1 MAISCPTA
9 PMGPVTAPGTDARS
23 LADREFLARLGWGGA
38 RRARLAGDASF
49 RHYDRLWRDGESA
62 VLMDAPP
69 PREDV
74 RPFVAVARWL
84 SAHGFAAPQVIGAD
98 LEGGFLL
105 LEDLGD
111 DRYSRVIAADPA
123 CERLLYE
130 AAIDILAALHHLPA
144 PTSLPLAEGG
154 AHALPVYD
162 RALYLREVL
171 LFADWY
177 MPAVLGRVLT
187 AEERAEFVAL
197 WDAILGKLDDSR
209 PVMVLRDYH
218 ADNLMWLPERG
229 VDAAARVGLLDFQ
242 DAVRGPAAYD
252 LVSLLEDA
260 RRDVDPALAAAMIE
274 RYLAAAP
281 AGTDPAAFRSTYA
294 ILGAQRN
301 MKIIGIFTRL
311 LARDGKAHYLSLL
324 PRVFGHLAHDLA
336 HPALAPLREW
346 VARML
351 PAACMS
357 GNLDAASVRHL
368 PKQAMVLAAGL
379 GLRMRPLT
387 EHLPKPLLPVAGRAM
402 LDRSLDALATAG
414 VDHVVVNTHHL
425 PHKLR
430 DHLAARAGQL
440 PTVSLSDESAAL
452 LDSGGGVK
460 RALPRLGD
468 GAFFA
473 LNGDMLWRDRGA
485 DALQRLAMAFDP
497 DAMDGIL
504 LLVPRDEAHGYDGP
518 GDFRMTP
525 DGCLARRGDAAA
537 APYVFTGIQI
547 LKAGSVAAIADEI
560 FSLNRVYD
568 RMLAAGRLFGLV
580 HDGDWFHVGTP
591 EALRQTEAQF
601 MGGDAA

>member
-9 PMGPVTAPGTDARS
+9 PSPADARAR
-23 LADREFLARLGWGGA
+23 ADREFLARLGWAGA
-38 RRARLAGDASF
+38 ERARLAGDASF
-49 RHYDRLWRDGESA
+49 RHYDRLWRGAESA

-84 SAHGFAAPQVIGAD
+84 ASEGFAAPATIGAD
-98 LEGGFLL
+98 LDEGFLL

-111 DRYSRVIAADPA
+111 DRYTRLVAADPTM
-123 CERLLYE
+123 ERALYE
-130 AAIDILAALHHLPA
+130 AAIDVLAALHHRPA
-144 PTSLPLAEGG
+144 PETLPLAEGG
-154 AHALPVYD
+154 AHQLPPYD
-162 RALYLREVL
+162 HALYLREVL

-187 AEERAEFVAL
+187 ADERREFVAL
-197 WDAILGKLDDSR
+197 WNEILGPLDGGR

-229 VDAAARVGLLDFQ
+229 DDAVARVGLLDFQ

-260 RRDVDPALAAAMIE
+260 RRDVDPALAAAMVE

-281 AGTDPAAFRSTYA
+281 AGTDPVAFRRAYA
-294 ILGAQRN
+294 VLGAQRN

-311 LARDGKAHYLSLL
+311 LARDGKAHYLTLL

-336 HPALAPLREW
+336 HPALAPLRAW
-346 VARML
+346 VERML
-351 PAACMS
+351 PAACFD
-357 GNLDAASVRHL
+357 GLLDPDQVRHL
-368 PKQAMVLAAGL
+368 PKRAMVLAAGL

-387 EHLPKPLLPVAGRAM
+387 EHLPKPLLPVAGRTM
-402 LDRSLDALATAG
+402 LDRSLDALAAAG
-414 VDHVVVNTHHL
+414 VDHVVVNMHHL

-430 DHLAARAGQL
+430 DHLTTREGRL
-440 PTVSLSDESAAL
+440 PAVSLSDESATL

-460 RALPRLGD
+460 RALPALGD
-468 GAFFA
+468 GAFFV
-473 LNGDMLWRDRGA
+473 LNGDMVWRDRGA

-497 DAMDGIL
+497 QSMDGIL
-504 LLVPRDEAHGYDGP
+504 LLVPRNEAHGYDGP

-525 DGCLARRGDAAA
+525 DGRLARRGDAET

-547 LKAGSVAAIADEI
+547 LTAESVATIPDEI

-568 RMLAAGRLFGLV
+568 HMLAAGRLFGLV

-591 EALRQTEAQF
+591 EALRDTTARL
-601 MGGDAA
+601 GGDAAA

>member
-1 MAISCPTA
+1 MAISCTAAPT
-9 PMGPVTAPGTDARS
+9 TADARS
-23 LADREFLARLGWGGA
+23 LADREFLSRLGWGEA

-49 RHYDRLWRDGESA
+49 RHYDRLWRGTESA
-62 VLMDAPP
+62 VLMDAAP

-84 SAHGFAAPQVIGAD
+84 ASHGFAAPGVIGAHIPH
-98 LEGGFLL
+98 GFLL

-123 CERLLYE
+123 LERPLYE
-130 AAIDILAALHHLPA
+130 AAIDVLAALHNLPA
-144 PTSLPLAEGG
+144 PASLPLAEGG
-154 AHALPVYD
+154 AHEVQVYD
-162 RALYLREVL
+162 QDLYLRELL

-177 MPAVLGRVLT
+177 MPAALGRVLS
-187 AEERAEFVAL
+187 AAERAEFVAL
-197 WDAILGKLDDSR
+197 WTEILGTLDEGR

-218 ADNLMWLPERG
+218 ADNLMWLPGRG
-229 VDAAARVGLLDFQ
+229 TDAVRRVGLLDFQ
-242 DAVRGPAAYD
+242 DAVRGHAAYD

-260 RRDVDPALAAAMIE
+260 RRDVAPEIAADMIE
-274 RYLAAAP
+274 RYLAQAP
-281 AGTDPAAFRSTYA
+281 AGDDPAAFRRAYA

-311 LARDGKAHYLSLL
+311 FARDGKAHYLSLL
-324 PRVFGHLAHDLA
+324 PRVWRHLAHDLA

-351 PAACMS
+351 PATCMS
-357 GNLDAASVRHL
+357 GNLDPAAVRHL
-368 PKQAMVLAAGL
+368 PKQAVVLAAGL

-387 EHLPKPLLPVAGRAM
+387 EHLPKPLLPVAGRTM

-414 VDHVVVNTHHL
+414 VDNVVVNMHHL
-425 PHKLR
+425 PHKMR
-430 DHLAARAGQL
+430 DHLATRAGQL
-440 PTVSLSDESAAL
+440 PAVSLSDESAAL

-460 RALPRLGD
+460 RALSQIGA
-468 GAFFA
+468 GAFYV
-473 LNGDMLWRDRGA
+473 LNGDMIWRDRGA

-504 LLVPRDEAHGYDGP
+504 LLVPRQAAHGYDGP
-518 GDFRMTP
+518 GDFHLAP
-525 DGCLARRGDAAA
+525 DGRLTRRGDAAH

-547 LKAGSVAAIADEI
+547 LKSGPLAAIPGEV

-568 RMLAAGRLFGLV
+568 HLLAEGRLFGLI

-591 EALRQTEAQF
+591 EALRETDALLRGGEAT
-601 MGGDAA
+601 